1 MRCDQLRLSR
11 LQVDGETLFVLSAP
25 LPSPDPLP
33 GLTPA
38 EADVLDK
45 VLAGHSNHE
54 IAQLRGTKVRTVAN
68 QVASLFRK
76 AGVSGRAELV
86 AWVFGRG
93 RSS

>member
-1 MRCDQLRLSR
+1 MKRDQLRLSR
-11 LQVDGETLFVLSAP
+11 IQVDGETLLVLSAP

-33 GLTPA
+33 GLTVA

-54 IAQLRGTKVRTVAN
+54 IAALRGTQVRTVAN

-86 AWVFGRG
+86 ACVFGRG
-93 RSS
+93 RVG